1 MKQSRQATGGA
12 AVRPA
17 SLNVNGTTRASQGA
31 MVPVVNPIARMRP
44 LAPAAFPGEYAS
56 GHLGAQPMLKAPRA
70 LLYGRIIRGRPFA
83 FAPPALDPKNL
94 VIGLPKPNG

>member
-1 MKQSRQATGGA
+1 
-12 AVRPA
+12 
-17 SLNVNGTTRASQGA
+17 
-31 MVPVVNPIARMRP
+31 
-44 LAPAAFPGEYAS
+44 
-56 GHLGAQPMLKAPRA
+56 MLKAPRA